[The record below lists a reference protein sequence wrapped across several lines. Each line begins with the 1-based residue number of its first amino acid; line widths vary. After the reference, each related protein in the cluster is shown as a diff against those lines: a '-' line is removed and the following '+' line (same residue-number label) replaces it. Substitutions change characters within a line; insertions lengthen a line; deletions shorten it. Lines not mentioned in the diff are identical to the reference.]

1 MEKKDKFCNCVYVVI
16 AALALGGMLAY
27 SGVQEFWYD
36 EVYQLGLVGPDKGI
50 GEVLRSYM
58 QLKDYTPPLYAV
70 IVWIWR
76 AVVPFSFPW
85 LLLVSEGFTAA
96 GIFFTALA
104 GRELGG
110 KKLGLLAEILSA
122 ASTVLVLH
130 AGYEFRSYSLYF
142 LSAALLVFAMAKRIR
157 SSGKRGNIFF
167 AVSLLLFLYSH
178 YYGCVIAGVLFLL
191 EIIFVIA
198 RKQSFKRIYPYFAAG
213 AGFAPWLV
221 LVFFNHT
228 RSITEFWIQPPDLRS
243 LFDLLHFLCSENKF
257 QLWTLCLGIAG
268 CLVCFL
274 AKCRFGRFSFE
285 NDAEKLYLPGLVVAV
300 PAIMYLYSTVINPSG
315 GIFYNRYFIGLLPF
329 CYLMMAQAVLW
340 GWQLAAGRERNR
352 EFTALCVGIALV
364 LAVQN
369 GTLLL
374 NELHQEQKISYR
386 GSVGALAKKDD
397 ITDEGV
403 VVVTTDN
410 SYVRAGIE
418 MYFKG
423 FYGTRP
429 KVISQHDNNFQEI
442 VKHYKKA
449 YLFIGKQP
457 LVDETR
463 TLLSEY
469 KMISRNKKNRIRE
482 YVLEQVEDE

>member
-1 MEKKDKFCNCVYVVI
+1 MEKKDKFCNCIYVVI
-16 AALALGGMLAY
+16 AALAFGGMLAY

-50 GEVLRSYM
+50 GEVFRSYM

-122 ASTVLVLH
+122 SSAVLILY

-142 LSAALLVFAMAKRIR
+142 LSAALLACALAKRIR
-157 SSGKRGNIFF
+157 SSGKKGYILLTI
-167 AVSLLLFLYSH
+167 SLLLLLYSH
-178 YYGCVIAGVLFLL
+178 YYGCVIAGVLFLFEMVL
-191 EIIFVIA
+191 VIA
-198 RKQSFKRIYPYFAAG
+198 RKQSFKKIYPYFAAG
-213 AGFAPWLV
+213 AGFAPWLL
-221 LVFFNHT
+221 LVFINHT

-243 LFDLLHFLCSENKF
+243 LFDLLRFLCSENKF

-300 PAIMYLYSTVINPSG
+300 PAVIYFYSTVVNPSG

-329 CYLMMAQAVLW
+329 CYLLMAQAVLW

-374 NELHQEQKISYR
+374 EELYKEQEISYR
-386 GSVGALAKKDD
+386 GSISILAKKDD

-403 VVVTTDN
+403 AVVMTDN

-418 MYFKG
+418 MYFEG
-423 FYGTRP
+423 FYRVVP
-429 KVISQHDNNFQEI
+429 EVISQHDNNFQEI
-442 VKHYKKA
+442 VKNYKKV

-457 LVDETR
+457 VEDETR

>member
-1 MEKKDKFCNCVYVVI
+1 MEKKDKFYTCVYAVI
-16 AALALGGMLAY
+16 AALAFGGMFAY

-58 QLKDYTPPLYAV
+58 QLKDYTPPLYAI

-76 AVVPFSFPW
+76 AVIPFSFSW

-96 GIFFTALA
+96 GIYFTALA

-110 KKLGLLAEILSA
+110 RKLGLLAEILSA
-122 ASTVLVLH
+122 ASTVLILH

-142 LSAALLVFAMAKRIR
+142 MSAALLACAMAKRIR
-157 SSGKRGNIFF
+157 SSGKKGNIFL
-167 AVSLLLFLYSH
+167 VISLLLLLYSH

-191 EIIFVIA
+191 EMIFVIA
-198 RKQSFKRIYPYFAAG
+198 KKQSFKRIYPYIAAG
-213 AGFAPWLV
+213 AGFAPWLL
-221 LVFFNHT
+221 LVFINHT
-228 RSITEFWIQPPDLRS
+228 RSITEFWIQPPDLKA
-243 LFDLLHFLCSENKF
+243 LLDFIHFLCSENEF

-274 AKCRFGRFSFE
+274 TKCRFGRFTYE
-285 NDAEKLYLPGLVVAV
+285 NDAETLYLPGLVIAV
-300 PAIMYLYSTVINPSG
+300 PAVMYFYSTVINPSG

-329 CYLMMAQAVLW
+329 CYLMMAQGVLW
-340 GWQLAAGRERNR
+340 GWKLVAGRERNQ
-352 EFTALCVGIALV
+352 EFIALCMGIALV

-374 NELHQEQKISYR
+374 TELHQEQKISYR
-386 GSVGALAKKDD
+386 SSVGTLAEKDD
-397 ITDEGV
+397 IIDDSV

-418 MYFKG
+418 MYFEG
-423 FYGTRP
+423 FYGTGP

-457 LVDETR
+457 LTEETR
-463 TLLSEY
+463 KLFTEY
-469 KMISRNKKNRIRE
+469 HMVSRDKKNRIRE
-482 YVLEQVEDE
+482 YVLEQKEDQ